1 LLFDDALETGRVVA
15 RLPGPAGQ
23 GKTEL
28 PDTFNLA
35 GQGWWERLLPR
46 LRESSAPL
54 PINDLA
60 AQPRPRRSSDAPPPP
75 AGLGAQVS
83 SALLLPLHAA
93 SGLIGLIA
101 LGRSQARPFG
111 GENVEFSGLLVGHI
125 VAALD
130 NTLQFGRS
138 QERLSEQ
145 ALVSQISRSLSR

>member
-1 LLFDDALETGRVVA
+1 TPSHQRVLTAVAAQVAISLDNARLYAVSLARGLELDERAQRLAWLNHTAAELGGSLDTAAVLPVALRALTELLPAEQAGILLFDDALETGRVVA

-60 AQPRPRRSSDAPPPP
+60 AEPGPRRSSDAPPPL
-75 AGLGAQVS
+75 A
-83 SALLLPLHAA
+83 
-93 SGLIGLIA
+93 
-101 LGRSQARPFG
+101 
-111 GENVEFSGLLVGHI
+111 
-125 VAALD
+125 
-130 NTLQFGRS
+130 
-138 QERLSEQ
+138 
-145 ALVSQISRSLSR
+145 